1 MIINQASIEK
11 LLRINW
17 LSNAGKDSSI
27 PNTICVKNIN
37 AFQLNLESEEWE
49 NVSLEARNNI
59 TGWLAKN
66 MLMLFLNGTSSQML
80 LLLSLKVKLFRKSLL

>member
-1 MIINQASIEK
+1 MNINQTAIEN
-11 LLRINW
+11 LLRVNW

-27 PNTICVKNIN
+27 PNTIRVKNIN

-49 NVSLEARNNI
+49 NVTLEARNNI

-80 LLLSLKVKLFRKSLL
+80 LLLSLKVKLFHKSLL